1 MEELLFQLKVY
12 IELFILFVIVKC
24 YIYYYVLYFII
35 EELEDKM
42 SYKSG
47 MKSYKIYGFTD
58 KNNIDLEYFYK
69 SATHV
74 ILPSSETNVC
84 CILSYCFIYVKK
96 LQINILMLIS

>member
-12 IELFILFVIVKC
+12 INLFMLFVIVKC
-24 YIYYYVLYFII
+24 YIYYHVFYFII

-47 MKSYKIYGFTD
+47 MKSYTIYGFTD
-58 KNNIDLEYFYK
+58 KNNIDLEHFYK

-74 ILPSSETNVC
+74 ILPSSVSVLKKC
-84 CILSYCFIYVKK
+84 MLYILLFHLY
-96 LQINILMLIS
+96 QIIAN